1 MDMDEPQ
8 SNCAT
13 TGQPTG
19 EHAPQP
25 IERFIRVTYDKLP
38 AETKVLVAL
47 FSALNTASTLTK
59 GFELPDDLWGI
70 VRFGNGGP
78 LIGESEEV
86 NWLKG
91 LADGILLVANY
102 S

>member
-1 MDMDEPQ
+1 MDEPR
-8 SNCAT
+8 SDCAT
-13 TGQPTG
+13 EKQPPG
-19 EHAPQP
+19 DPASGHL
-25 IERFIRVTYDKLP
+25 ERFIRLTYDKLP

-47 FSALNTASTLTK
+47 FSALNSASTLTK
-59 GFELPDDLWGI
+59 SFELPDDLWRA

-91 LADGILLVANY
+91 LADGILLIANY

>member
-1 MDMDEPQ
+1 MDEPQ
-8 SNCAT
+8 SNCAMA
-13 TGQPTG
+13 GQPPG
-19 EHAPQP
+19 EHAPQH
-25 IERFIRVTYDKLP
+25 IERFLRITYDKLP

-91 LADGILLVANY
+91 LSDGILLVANY